1 MTTLVPRP
9 PYSKEE
15 LDELYPK
22 SLRLQLVQVV
32 SQADFIRFQTCC
44 VSHLSCLWLSVSL
57 YDLIFGRS
65 RNN

>member
-32 SQADFIRFQTCC
+32 SQTDFIRFQTRC
-44 VSHLSCLWLSVSL
+44 VSHLSCL
-57 YDLIFGRS
+57 
-65 RNN
+65 

>member
-22 SLRLQLVQVV
+22 GLKLQLVQVV
-32 SQADFIRFQTCC
+32 SRNTFIRFQTCC
-44 VSHLSCLWLSVSL
+44 VADLPWLWLSVSL
-57 YDLIFGRS
+57 FEIVSERS
-65 RNN
+65 RKK